1 MKKIGE
7 ERGRKKKLNPQQ
19 NHLNQQG
26 TQITVKTYPKLF
38 TSYVTLFK
46 FEEDWT
52 GEGGGEELK
61 ELGRLMVRFDLDATE
76 LDLIKK
82 ADMLAMSEACKVKS

>member
-1 MKKIGE
+1 MTSYVALFEEDWRGE
-7 ERGRKKKLNPQQ
+7 GGKKKKL
-19 NHLNQQG
+19 
-26 TQITVKTYPKLF
+26 QITVKTYSRLF

-61 ELGRLMVRFDLDATE
+61 ELGGLMVMEPFEGSARPL
-76 LDLIKK
+76 
-82 ADMLAMSEACKVKS
+82 